1 MNEVFKD
8 SDKVKVG
15 KADALDLSEFEDD
28 SYDLVL
34 ELGPIYH
41 IHNIEDRI
49 KAIREAV
56 RVARK
61 GAPILQKYESDG
73 TTYYFIV
80 ADKNNIG
87 GIRII
92 DKKDGSRK
100 RISPIWIMPEFRN
113 KGYAKQA
120 IIEAEQ
126 IYGIDNWK
134 LETILQEEGNIH
146 LYEKLGYKRTGR
158 IDKISDIMDI
168 IHFEKN

>member
-1 MNEVFKD
+1 MSVKLRKAGKEDMHNLWEMQVEGFKELLEKYHD
-8 SDKVKVG
+8 YDINP
-15 KADALDLSEFEDD
+15 AAE
-28 SYDLVL
+28 SY
-34 ELGPIYH
+34 E
-41 IHNIEDRI
+41 R
-49 KAIREAV
+49 
-56 RVARK
+56 
-61 GAPILQKYESDG
+61 ILQKYESDG

-87 GIRII
+87 GIRIV

-126 IYGIDNWK
+126 IYGSDNWK
-134 LETILQEEGNIH
+134 LDTILQEEGNIH